1 MESLNRMRAHRKK
14 LDADEVLHPISGEES
29 ALGEHERTLG
39 EIFADKE
46 QQNLFLN
53 KFLFEQ
59 DSTRAQEIADAL
71 ADDHVLTDKQDK
83 WMESQRKAFNMRSF
97 EVEQVKEMLQ
107 GSDMEHLADLNPNI
121 RLILGKI
128 GKEKA
133 AEFLGNEFGQLAFAD
148 SKAFKKMLGAMKGIH
163 TIDTRRSSLA
173 LERDFRDQLFTYGI
187 SENDYFDATLG
198 GTTIQTK
205 DNLAELANAQYGIF
219 KRAADF
225 VSGGALS
232 HRAGKKLFQTFEQQK
247 QLMDETDGYVK
258 SVGKVLALTLNQ
270 DTRLALQK
278 YMVEGGELEDKKE
291 KDGVNTISEYRAA
304 REQMDPV
311 DVQKRY
317 EQYRDAELKKRNIK
331 NIAAQPHV
339 LDDIKQKFASQEYK
353 KQGQNKAR
361 GLFGILMAM
370 IFRTED
376 EIKNSLK

>member
-1 MESLNRMRAHRKK
+1 MRAHRKK

-53 KFLFEQ
+53 KCLFEQ

-370 IFRTED
+370 IFRTAD
-376 EIKNSLK
+376 ESKNSLK

>member
-163 TIDTRRSSLA
+163 TGFPRMIISTRLSAGPRSKRKTTSPNSPMRSTAYLSAQLILFPAGHFLIGPARSSS
-173 LERDFRDQLFTYGI
+173 RHSSSR
-187 SENDYFDATLG
+187 SN
-198 GTTIQTK
+198 
-205 DNLAELANAQYGIF
+205 
-219 KRAADF
+219 
-225 VSGGALS
+225 
-232 HRAGKKLFQTFEQQK
+232 
-247 QLMDETDGYVK
+247 
-258 SVGKVLALTLNQ
+258 
-270 DTRLALQK
+270 
-278 YMVEGGELEDKKE
+278 
-291 KDGVNTISEYRAA
+291 
-304 REQMDPV
+304 
-311 DVQKRY
+311 
-317 EQYRDAELKKRNIK
+317 
-331 NIAAQPHV
+331 
-339 LDDIKQKFASQEYK
+339 
-353 KQGQNKAR
+353 
-361 GLFGILMAM
+361 
-370 IFRTED
+370 
-376 EIKNSLK
+376 

>member
-1 MESLNRMRAHRKK
+1 
-14 LDADEVLHPISGEES
+14 
-29 ALGEHERTLG
+29 
-39 EIFADKE
+39 
-46 QQNLFLN
+46 
-53 KFLFEQ
+53 
-59 DSTRAQEIADAL
+59 
-71 ADDHVLTDKQDK
+71 
-83 WMESQRKAFNMRSF
+83 
-97 EVEQVKEMLQ
+97 
-107 GSDMEHLADLNPNI
+107 
-121 RLILGKI
+121 
-128 GKEKA
+128 
-133 AEFLGNEFGQLAFAD
+133 
-148 SKAFKKMLGAMKGIH
+148 
-163 TIDTRRSSLA
+163 
-173 LERDFRDQLFTYGI
+173 
-187 SENDYFDATLG
+187 
-198 GTTIQTK
+198 
-205 DNLAELANAQYGIF
+205 
-219 KRAADF
+219 
-225 VSGGALS
+225 
-232 HRAGKKLFQTFEQQK
+232 
-247 QLMDETDGYVK
+247 MDETDGYVK